1 MKKIIT
7 VFIIMVLVVFFL
19 ILFLVF
25 NNNKYTNEIEKEI
38 KDNYE
43 IKDKINYLNKSN
55 LYYIIVTNKNLIVLD
70 NKYQEVFVE
79 EVTKIKELDKEY
91 EIVYRLNKVMYE
103 VKKISGNKIIYKYY
117 DIYTNELI
125 DTVEIGG

>member
-7 VFIIMVLVVFFL
+7 AFIIIVLVVFFL
-19 ILFLVF
+19 IFFLVS
-25 NNNKYTNEIEKEI
+25 NNNKYTNKIEKEI

-43 IKDKINYLNKSN
+43 IKDEINYLNKSN

-79 EVTKIKELDKEY
+79 EVSKIKKIDKEY

-103 VKKISGNKIIYKYY
+103 VKKITSNKIKYEYY